1 MLYVSGLQERGPC
14 PAIAWGAGN
23 RCDRNRHLLYQRT
36 KGSATVKASGKLTKT
51 EVALLALTVLF
62 LLCTAVT
69 FALRAAQDR
78 TDYVITAAG
87 NAALAE
93 EPEEEVEEETPA
105 LPVPTAEDPLNI
117 NEAGEAELDQLPE
130 IGPVLAE
137 RIVAYRAEHGPFAR
151 VEDLMNVEGIGE
163 VTFEKIRELVTVGEA
178 AA

>member
-1 MLYVSGLQERGPC
+1 M
-14 PAIAWGAGN
+14 
-23 RCDRNRHLLYQRT
+23 
-36 KGSATVKASGKLTKT
+36 KASGKLTKT
-51 EVALLALTVLF
+51 EAALLALTVLF

-151 VEDLMNVEGIGE
+151 VEDIMEVSGIGPAK
-163 VTFEKIRELVTVGEA
+163 FAELEGQITVAGENETDGGDTSHEDIGG
-178 AA
+178 

>member
-1 MLYVSGLQERGPC
+1 M
-14 PAIAWGAGN
+14 
-23 RCDRNRHLLYQRT
+23 
-36 KGSATVKASGKLTKT
+36 KASGKLTKT
-51 EVALLALTVLF
+51 EAALLALTVLF

-93 EPEEEVEEETPA
+93 E
-105 LPVPTAEDPLNI
+105 PLNI

>member
-1 MLYVSGLQERGPC
+1 M
-14 PAIAWGAGN
+14 
-23 RCDRNRHLLYQRT
+23 
-36 KGSATVKASGKLTKT
+36 
-51 EVALLALTVLF
+51 
-62 LLCTAVT
+62 
-69 FALRAAQDR
+69 
-78 TDYVITAAG
+78 
-87 NAALAE
+87 
-93 EPEEEVEEETPA
+93 EEETPA